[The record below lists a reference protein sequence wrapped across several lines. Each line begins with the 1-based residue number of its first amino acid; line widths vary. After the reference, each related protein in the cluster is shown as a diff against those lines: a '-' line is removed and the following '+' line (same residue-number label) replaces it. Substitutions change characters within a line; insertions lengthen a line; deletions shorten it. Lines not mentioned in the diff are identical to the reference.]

1 MKLLIS
7 LCFVAL
13 LLMAYPHGSE
23 ACVGRILTIGT
34 LGSSDEQFLAEL
46 VSVLLSERTGTNVKV
61 VPFQHS
67 KDLYQAV
74 HKGEVGLVIENVE
87 RGMAVAGK
95 TGDYRL
101 KTAYDA
107 VKKEYRK
114 NLNLVWL
121 EPFGE
126 SRQYAPVVSVEI
138 LANLPALPKLV
149 GKLAAII
156 NDETFAKLVKSSKPD
171 GRYQKTAREFLKS
184 KKLI

>member
-1 MKLLIS
+1 MKLFMS

-13 LLMAYPHGSE
+13 LLMVSPHGAE

-34 LGSSDEQFLAEL
+34 LGSADEQFLAEM
-46 VSVLLSERTGTNVKV
+46 VSVLLSERTGTNVKIV
-61 VPFQHS
+61 SFQHS
-67 KDLYQAV
+67 RDLYQAV
-74 HKGEVGLVIENVE
+74 HKGDLGLVIESVE
-87 RGMAVAGK
+87 RGMAVAGT
-95 TGDYRL
+95 TGDYRT
-101 KTAYDA
+101 KTSYDA

-114 NLNLVWL
+114 KLNLVWL

-126 SRQYAPVVSVEI
+126 SRHYAPVVSVEV

-156 NDETFAKLVKSSKPD
+156 NDETLARFVKISKPD
-171 GRYQKTAREFLKS
+171 GKYQKTAREFLKS